1 MMSLATFVSEDLLP
15 TPSSAK
21 SIFIVKMCNP
31 LVFLVIL
38 LHKTYL
44 EYIHSYF
51 KLGITV
57 NLSLIV
63 FLYNIMNAWNT
74 VQGGLS

>member
-1 MMSLATFVSEDLLP
+1 
-15 TPSSAK
+15 
-21 SIFIVKMCNP
+21 MCDP

-44 EYIHSYF
+44 EYLHSYF
-51 KLGITV
+51 ELGITV

-63 FLYNIMNAWNT
+63 FLHNIMNAWNT
-74 VQGGLS
+74 VQGGLSESSPFTVNSEPGV